1 MQEIQEMWVW
11 SLGWDDPQEEEM
23 ATHSSILAWKTPWT
37 EEPDGLQA
45 MELWRV
51 EYDWVNKRANAQESF
66 WSMSLSS
73 SFLYWESNSY
83 LEYFIKKK
91 IKGCDITL
99 GAFKISFWGMKTEC
113 LLK

>member
-51 EYDWVNKRANAQESF
+51 KYDWVNKRANAQESF

-91 IKGCDITL
+91 SKDV
-99 GAFKISFWGMKTEC
+99 ISLSGHLRFLSEVWK
-113 LLK
+113 LNAY